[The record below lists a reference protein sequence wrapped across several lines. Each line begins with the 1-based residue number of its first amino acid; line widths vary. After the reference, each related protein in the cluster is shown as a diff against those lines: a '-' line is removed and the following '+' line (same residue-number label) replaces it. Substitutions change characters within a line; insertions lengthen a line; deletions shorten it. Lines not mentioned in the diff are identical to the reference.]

1 MKIKLKHVFIPS
13 LLLANLL
20 SSNVNATNLED
31 RVHHFEKLGWSIG
44 VTVLETDN
52 GEKESIHGDK
62 RFHFNSTIKALA
74 CANILEKSDKNIIS
88 LDDSIKLKKGDIVTY
103 SPVTKDY
110 VGRNLT
116 LKQACDATLT
126 YSDNTAA
133 NYTISAGG
141 GPNGLTNF
149 MRSIGDDVL
158 RSDRYEPELTKN
170 IEYDIRDTTTT
181 NAMTSSLNKI
191 LLGNVLSDSSKK
203 QLRAWMEGNKVADN
217 LLRVSL
223 PSGWSIADRSGASDY
238 GVRGIIALAWS
249 ESNSPV
255 IIAMYV
261 RKEGTSMAERDQV
274 IADLGHVIF
283 DKYQ

>member
-126 YSDNTAA
+126 
-133 NYTISAGG
+133 
-141 GPNGLTNF
+141 
-149 MRSIGDDVL
+149 
-158 RSDRYEPELTKN
+158 
-170 IEYDIRDTTTT
+170 
-181 NAMTSSLNKI
+181 
-191 LLGNVLSDSSKK
+191 
-203 QLRAWMEGNKVADN
+203 
-217 LLRVSL
+217 
-223 PSGWSIADRSGASDY
+223 
-238 GVRGIIALAWS
+238 
-249 ESNSPV
+249 
-255 IIAMYV
+255 
-261 RKEGTSMAERDQV
+261 
-274 IADLGHVIF
+274 
-283 DKYQ
+283 